1 MVMYDE
7 GSVAICVW
15 PLAAC
20 SRLQGHSSARKGIPG
35 SLLAGGAREATP
47 LRDMHDN
54 KQTSNKRASKQVS
67 SLVVS

>member
-1 MVMYDE
+1 MMKDRSPFVF
-7 GSVAICVW
+7 GHW
-15 PLAAC
+15 LLA
-20 SRLQGHSSARKGIPG
+20 QDFKVSSARKGIPG